1 MQNNSLNST
10 IDVIGK
16 HMKFSQPATY
26 RITVEGYLD
35 DSWSDRLGGM
45 TITTDSYGDQGVMTT
60 LVGRVR
66 DQADL
71 FGVLNTLY
79 ELHITLLTVKVLPSD

>member
-26 RITVEGYLD
+26 RITVEGHLD
-35 DSWSDRLGGM
+35 DSWSDCLGGM
-45 TITTDSYGDQGVMTT
+45 TITTGSHGDQGVMTT

-66 DQADL
+66 DQAEL

-79 ELHITLLTVKVLPSD
+79 ELHITLLTVKILPPD